1 MTNDLY
7 VPLRWALIASLFSP
21 LLMWLWHFAH
31 LPSTLAQAQPVQ
43 TVQWQNQTP
52 TQTPL
57 QTPPQTTKPLPIA
70 NSTTVNNTGKHSPTT
85 TPTNIPTGNAK
96 GIDVSHYQGKIHWPS
111 VAQTGIHFAYA
122 KATGGDTFVDPMFK
136 TNWYELRRNS
146 RYRCSYHFYLPPM
159 MPLHLDKI
167 FSTQSARS
175 QHTICPPCSILK

>member
-1 MTNDLY
+1 MTDDLY

-31 LPSTLAQAQPVQ
+31 LPTTLAQAQPVQ

-85 TPTNIPTGNAK
+85 TPTNIPTDNAK

-136 TNWYELRRNS
+136 TNWYELRKNS
-146 RYRCSYHFYLPPM
+146 L
-159 MPLHLDKI
+159 
-167 FSTQSARS
+167 
-175 QHTICPPCSILK
+175 